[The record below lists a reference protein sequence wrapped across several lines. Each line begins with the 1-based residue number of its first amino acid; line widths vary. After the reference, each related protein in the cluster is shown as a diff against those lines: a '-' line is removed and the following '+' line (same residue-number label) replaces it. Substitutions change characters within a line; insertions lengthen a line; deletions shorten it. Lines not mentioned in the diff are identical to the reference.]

1 MDKQDIINYV
11 TETPGNTN
19 KAVLGSMLDSM
30 SGGEAASGSDVEV
43 VSITMMPAGATLDKT
58 YIEIDEAYKS
68 GKMIFGKF
76 IFGNNKF
83 FGNVC
88 VRPSGSENNYYF
100 ECVSHTLSGSGSINW
115 VSDTLDI
122 VTVTYD
128 GAVTYESYTYNHS

>member
-1 MDKQDIINYV
+1 MDKNTILNYV

-19 KAVLGSMLDSM
+19 RAVLRSMLDSI
-30 SGGEAASGSDVEV
+30 ASSSDVEV
-43 VSITMMPAGATLDKT
+43 VSIIMTPAGATLDKT